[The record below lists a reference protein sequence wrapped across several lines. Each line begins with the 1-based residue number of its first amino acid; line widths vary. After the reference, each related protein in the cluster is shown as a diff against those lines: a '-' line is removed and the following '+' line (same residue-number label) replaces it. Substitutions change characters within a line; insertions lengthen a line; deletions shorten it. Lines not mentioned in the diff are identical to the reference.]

1 MIGTESVLWGA
12 GQTLRARRNRK
23 SASWNFGR
31 WNYHESFIRSDGS
44 HVSQDAVQPENWRG
58 DDCLF
63 RQVSRLQK
71 YWRRSWPDM
80 MKWFDELAR
89 ARMMALESEKISCMA
104 RAKKHWASFTQKQPN
119 GYNIQ
124 EWQKWISSLNWPVHA
139 WWQWKTKEFP
149 AWFAPVQTD
158 TEPGAHQNNPT
169 DIDILYRS
177 DKNEVL
183 LWTDPRTHDGNG
195 KWKSFL
201 HGSCPRKQALTITTT
216 DIWGETALW
225 FDKMSKSA
233 ILGMRMLTDGYVS
246 RQEFDDMIH
255 EHRAQYKIWSYSHT
269 SDW

>member
-1 MIGTESVLWGA
+1 MVWWVDKSTRHGTGQGTHGGA
-12 GQTLRARRNRK
+12 ARRKHFRRDPRK
-23 SASWNFGR
+23 EALSFDHTEITR
-31 WNYHESFIRSDGS
+31 WI
-44 HVSQDAVQPENWRG
+44 
-58 DDCLF
+58 
-63 RQVSRLQK
+63 
-71 YWRRSWPDM
+71 
-80 MKWFDELAR
+80 
-89 ARMMALESEKISCMA
+89 
-104 RAKKHWASFTQKQPN
+104 T
-119 GYNIQ
+119 
-124 EWQKWISSLNWPVHA
+124 
-139 WWQWKTKEFP
+139 
-149 AWFAPVQTD
+149 
-158 TEPGAHQNNPT
+158 
-169 DIDILYRS
+169 YRS
-177 DKNEVL
+177 DKHEVLLWTGKSTHDGTGKRKGFLLGSCKEALSFDHTETTQWITYRSDKHEVL